1 MNSEGDNR
9 VTSSPPKL
17 GGLSEGRGG
26 LKQHLVRLNDSPV
39 ARWTV
44 LFIVATAMM
53 MGYFVNDVMSPLET
67 LLEASPSEGGLG
79 WKPGDY
85 GFFSGASG
93 LINVFL
99 LMLFFSGLILDKMGI
114 RFTGVLSCSLMVLGT
129 LIKYYAVTAGFPPTA
144 VVNFSLFTLHFSLP
158 TSVAVASLGFAVF
171 GVGYEMTGITVS
183 KAMVRWFTG
192 HELALAMG
200 IQLAMARLGTA
211 AALSISAPIARHF
224 TLSTPL
230 LLSLSFL
237 IIGLLAFLVFCVMDR
252 RLDQR
257 NAADNIDTEEHGRT
271 RNDKELCDIA
281 TEEHGITRNNDELRD
296 NPCCSVANKTSD
308 AEEFRLLDI
317 IVTLRNPG
325 FWLITLFCVLFYSA
339 VSPFLKFSTKLMVMK
354 YGVDADLAGF
364 FSSIAPFGTI
374 LMTPLFGLIYDRY
387 GKGIT
392 LVITGAL
399 MLTAVHFG
407 FSLPMHSST
416 TAITLMVVLS
426 IAYSLAPAALWP
438 CVPKIIPLK
447 CLGTAYSMIFFIQNF
462 GRAIIPMFVGKA
474 NETDP
479 TYETSMLIFG
489 FTALGAALT
498 AIAMF
503 YVDRRQHYGLQL
515 PNIRK

>member
-1 MNSEGDNR
+1 M
-9 VTSSPPKL
+9 
-17 GGLSEGRGG
+17 
-26 LKQHLVRLNDSPV
+26 RLNDSPI

-44 LFIVATAMM
+44 LIIVATAMM

-67 LLEASPSEGGLG
+67 LLEMPRSEGGLG
-79 WKPGDY
+79 WTPSNY
-85 GFFSGASG
+85 GFFSGAGSF
-93 LINVFL
+93 INVFL

-114 RFTGVLSCSLMVLGT
+114 RFTGVLACSLMVLGT
-129 LIKYYAVTAGFPPTA
+129 LIKYYAVTTDFGESQ
-144 VVNFSLFTLHFSLP
+144 FSILNSQLP
-158 TSVAVASLGFAVF
+158 ASAAVASLGFAVF

-183 KAMVRWFTG
+183 KSMVRWFTG

-230 LLSLSFL
+230 LVSLSFL
-237 IIGLLAFLVFCVMDR
+237 IIGLLSFIVFCVMDR
-252 RLDQR
+252 RLDDSRQAGDSS
-257 NAADNIDTEEHGRT
+257 N
-271 RNDKELCDIA
+271 
-281 TEEHGITRNNDELRD
+281 
-296 NPCCSVANKTSD
+296 
-308 AEEFRLLDI
+308 EFRLSDI
-317 IVTLRNPG
+317 LVTLRNPG

-354 YGVDADLAGF
+354 YGVDPDIAGF

-374 LMTPLFGLIYDRY
+374 LMTPLFGLVYDRF
-387 GKGIT
+387 GKGVT

-399 MLTAVHFG
+399 MLTAVHFC
-407 FSLPMHSST
+407 FSMPMHSNII
-416 TAITLMVVLS
+416 AIALMVLLS
-426 IAYSLAPAALWP
+426 IGYSLAPAALWP

-462 GRAIIPMFVGKA
+462 GRAIIPMFVGRA
-474 NETDP
+474 NEVDP
-479 TYETSMLIFG
+479 SYTSSMLIFG

-498 AIAMF
+498 AIAMW
-503 YVDRRQHYGLQL
+503 YVDRRKCYGLQL

>member
-1 MNSEGDNR
+1 MTR
-9 VTSSPPKL
+9 
-17 GGLSEGRGG
+17 
-26 LKQHLVRLNDSPV
+26 HLQQRLNDSPF

-44 LFIVATAMM
+44 LIIVATAMM

-67 LLEASPSEGGLG
+67 LLEMPRSAGGLS
-79 WKPGDY
+79 WTSSDY
-85 GFFSGASG
+85 GFFSGSG
-93 LINVFL
+93 SFINVFL

-114 RFTGVLSCSLMVLGT
+114 RFTGTLACSLMVIGT
-129 LIKYYAVTAGFPPTA
+129 LIKYYAVTADFPTA
-144 VVNFSLFTLHFSLP
+144 EVHVSLFSIHFSLP
-158 TSVAVASLGFAVF
+158 QSVAIASLGFAIF

-230 LLSLSFL
+230 LLSLAFL
-237 IIGLLAFLVFCVMDR
+237 IIGLLAFLVFCIMDR
-252 RLDQR
+252 RLD
-257 NAADNIDTEEHGRT
+257 
-271 RNDKELCDIA
+271 
-281 TEEHGITRNNDELRD
+281 
-296 NPCCSVANKTSD
+296 ANRSGAHSTSD
-308 AEEFRLLDI
+308 HSAETASDEFRFSDI
-317 IVTLRNPG
+317 LVTLRNPG

-354 YGVDADLAGF
+354 YAVDPDIAGF
-364 FSSIAPFGTI
+364 FSSIAPFGTM

-387 GKGIT
+387 GRGVT
-392 LVITGAL
+392 LIITGAL
-399 MLTAVHFG
+399 MLAGVHFG

-416 TAITLMVVLS
+416 VAITLMVTLS
-426 IAYSLAPAALWP
+426 IGYSLAPAALWP

-462 GRAIIPMFVGKA
+462 GRAIIPMLVGHA
-474 NETDP
+474 NQSDP
-479 TYETSMLIFG
+479 SYTSSMLIFG

-498 AIAMF
+498 AFAML
-503 YVDRRQHYGLQL
+503 YVDRRKGYGLQL
-515 PNIRK
+515 PNIKR

>member
-1 MNSEGDNR
+1 MAEVIR
-9 VTSSPPKL
+9 
-17 GGLSEGRGG
+17 
-26 LKQHLVRLNDSPV
+26 QRLNDSPI

-53 MGYFVNDVMSPLET
+53 MGYFVNDVMSPLEA
-67 LLEASPSEGGLG
+67 LLEMPKAEGGLG
-79 WKPGDY
+79 WTSSDY
-85 GFFSGASG
+85 GFFSGSG
-93 LINVFL
+93 SFINVFL

-114 RFTGVLSCSLMVLGT
+114 RFTGVLACSLMFLGT
-129 LIKYYAVTAGFPPTA
+129 LLKYYAVTTDFGTSSVAFFGTQ
-144 VVNFSLFTLHFSLP
+144 LP
-158 TSVAVASLGFAVF
+158 TSAAWASFGFAVF

-230 LLSLSFL
+230 LVALAFL

-252 RLDQR
+252 KLDKNGQGM
-257 NAADNIDTEEHGRT
+257 EE
-271 RNDKELCDIA
+271 N
-281 TEEHGITRNNDELRD
+281 
-296 NPCCSVANKTSD
+296 SSSSD
-308 AEEFRLLDI
+308 EFRFSDI

-325 FWLITLFCVLFYSA
+325 FWLITIFCVLFYSA
-339 VSPFLKFSTKLMVMK
+339 VSPFLKFSTKLMVIK
-354 YGVDADLAGF
+354 YGVDPDIAGF

-374 LMTPLFGLIYDRY
+374 LMTPLFGLVFDRF
-387 GKGIT
+387 GRGVT

-407 FSLPMHSST
+407 FSLPMHSS
-416 TAITLMVVLS
+416 AIAIVLMVVLS
-426 IAYSLAPAALWP
+426 IGYSLAPAALWP

-462 GRAIIPMFVGKA
+462 GRAIIPMFVGRA

-479 TYETSMLIFG
+479 SYTTSMLIFG

-498 AIAMF
+498 AIVML
-503 YVDRRQHYGLQL
+503 YTDRKKGYGLQL
-515 PNIRK
+515 PNIKKA

>member
-1 MNSEGDNR
+1 MAEVIR
-9 VTSSPPKL
+9 
-17 GGLSEGRGG
+17 
-26 LKQHLVRLNDSPV
+26 QRLNDSPI

-53 MGYFVNDVMSPLET
+53 MGYFVNDVMSPLEA
-67 LLEASPSEGGLG
+67 LLEMPKAEGGLG
-79 WKPGDY
+79 WTSSDY
-85 GFFSGASG
+85 GFFSGSG
-93 LINVFL
+93 SFINVFL
-99 LMLFFSGLILDKMGI
+99 LMLFFSGLILDKMGS
-114 RFTGVLSCSLMVLGT
+114 RFTGVLACSLMVLGT
-129 LIKYYAVTAGFPPTA
+129 LLKYYAVTTDFDTSSVTFFGTD
-144 VVNFSLFTLHFSLP
+144 LP
-158 TSVAVASLGFAVF
+158 TSAAWASFGFAVF

-211 AALSISAPIARHF
+211 AALSISAPIARYF

-230 LLSLSFL
+230 LVALAFL

-252 RLDQR
+252 KLDKNGQGM
-257 NAADNIDTEEHGRT
+257 EE
-271 RNDKELCDIA
+271 N
-281 TEEHGITRNNDELRD
+281 
-296 NPCCSVANKTSD
+296 SSSSD
-308 AEEFRLLDI
+308 EFRFSDI

-325 FWLITLFCVLFYSA
+325 FWLITIFCVLFYSA
-339 VSPFLKFSTKLMVMK
+339 VSPFLKFSTKLMVIK
-354 YGVDADLAGF
+354 YGVDPDIAGF

-374 LMTPLFGLIYDRY
+374 LMTPLFGLVFDRF
-387 GKGIT
+387 GRGVT

-407 FSLPMHSST
+407 FSLPMHSSAV
-416 TAITLMVVLS
+416 AIALMVVLS
-426 IAYSLAPAALWP
+426 VGYSLAPAALWP

-462 GRAIIPMFVGKA
+462 GRAIIPMFVGRA

-479 TYETSMLIFG
+479 SYTTSMLIFG

-498 AIAMF
+498 AIVML
-503 YVDRRQHYGLQL
+503 YTDRKKGYGLQL
-515 PNIRK
+515 PNIKKA

>member
-1 MNSEGDNR
+1 
-9 VTSSPPKL
+9 
-17 GGLSEGRGG
+17 
-26 LKQHLVRLNDSPV
+26 
-39 ARWTV
+39 
-44 LFIVATAMM
+44 MM
-53 MGYFVNDVMSPLET
+53 MGYFVNDVMSPLEA
-67 LLEASPSEGGLG
+67 LLEMPKAEGGLG
-79 WKPGDY
+79 WTSSDY
-85 GFFSGASG
+85 GFFSGSG
-93 LINVFL
+93 SFINVFL

-114 RFTGVLSCSLMVLGT
+114 RFTGVLACSLMVLGT
-129 LIKYYAVTAGFPPTA
+129 LLKYYAVTTDFGTSSVAFFGTQ
-144 VVNFSLFTLHFSLP
+144 LP
-158 TSVAVASLGFAVF
+158 TSAAWASFGFAVF

-230 LLSLSFL
+230 LVALAFL

-252 RLDQR
+252 KLDKNGQGM
-257 NAADNIDTEEHGRT
+257 EE
-271 RNDKELCDIA
+271 N
-281 TEEHGITRNNDELRD
+281 
-296 NPCCSVANKTSD
+296 SSSSD
-308 AEEFRLLDI
+308 EFRFSDI

-325 FWLITLFCVLFYSA
+325 FWLITIFCVLFYSA
-339 VSPFLKFSTKLMVMK
+339 VSPFLKFSTKLMVIK
-354 YGVDADLAGF
+354 YGVDPDIAGF

-374 LMTPLFGLIYDRY
+374 LMTPLFGLVFDRF
-387 GKGIT
+387 GRGVT

-407 FSLPMHSST
+407 FSLPMHSS
-416 TAITLMVVLS
+416 AIAIVLMVVLS
-426 IAYSLAPAALWP
+426 IGYSLAPAALWP

-462 GRAIIPMFVGKA
+462 GRAIIPMFVGRA

-479 TYETSMLIFG
+479 SYTTSMLIFG

-498 AIAMF
+498 AIVML
-503 YVDRRQHYGLQL
+503 YTDRKKGYGLQL
-515 PNIRK
+515 PNIKKA

>member
-1 MNSEGDNR
+1 MN
-9 VTSSPPKL
+9 
-17 GGLSEGRGG
+17 
-26 LKQHLVRLNDSPV
+26 VRQKLNDSPA

-67 LLEASPSEGGLG
+67 LLEASKEEGGLG
-79 WKPGDY
+79 WTPSDY

-129 LIKYYAVTAGFPPTA
+129 LIKYYAVTADFPPTE
-144 VVNFSLFTLHFSLP
+144 VVSFSLLSSSFSLP
-158 TSVAVASLGFAVF
+158 KSVAVASLGFAVF

-252 RLDQR
+252 RLDQFTV
-257 NAADNIDTEEHGRT
+257 N
-271 RNDKELCDIA
+271 
-281 TEEHGITRNNDELRD
+281 NND
-296 NPCCSVANKTSD
+296 SD
-308 AEEFRLLDI
+308 KFLWSDI
-317 IVTLRNPG
+317 GTTLRNPG

-339 VSPFLKFSTKLMVMK
+339 VSPFLKFSTRLMVMK
-354 YGVDADLAGF
+354 YGVDPDVAGF

-374 LMTPLFGLIYDRY
+374 LMTPLFGLVYDRY
-387 GKGIT
+387 GKGVT

-407 FSLPMHSST
+407 FSLPMHEST
-416 TAITLMVVLS
+416 TAIALMVVLS

-474 NETDP
+474 NEADP

-498 AIAMF
+498 AIGMW
-503 YVDRRQHYGLQL
+503 YVDRRKGYGLQL
-515 PNIRK
+515 PNIKK

>member
-1 MNSEGDNR
+1 MAESIR
-9 VTSSPPKL
+9 
-17 GGLSEGRGG
+17 
-26 LKQHLVRLNDSPV
+26 QRLNDSPI

-53 MGYFVNDVMSPLET
+53 MGYFVNDVMSPLEA
-67 LLEASPSEGGLG
+67 LLEMPKAEGGLG
-79 WKPGDY
+79 WTSSDY
-85 GFFSGASG
+85 GFFSGSG
-93 LINVFL
+93 SFINVFL

-114 RFTGVLSCSLMVLGT
+114 RFTGVLACSLMVLGT
-129 LIKYYAVTAGFPPTA
+129 LLKYYAVTTDFGTSSVAFFGT
-144 VVNFSLFTLHFSLP
+144 HLP
-158 TSVAVASLGFAVF
+158 TSAAWASLGFAVF

-230 LLSLSFL
+230 LVALAFL

-252 RLDQR
+252 KLDKKGQMV
-257 NAADNIDTEEHGRT
+257 EEK
-271 RNDKELCDIA
+271 N
-281 TEEHGITRNNDELRD
+281 
-296 NPCCSVANKTSD
+296 SSSD
-308 AEEFRLLDI
+308 EFRFSDI
-317 IVTLRNPG
+317 LVTLRNPG
-325 FWLITLFCVLFYSA
+325 FWLITIFCVLFYSA
-339 VSPFLKFSTKLMVMK
+339 VSPFLKFSTKLMVIK
-354 YGVDADLAGF
+354 YGVDPDIAGF

-374 LMTPLFGLIYDRY
+374 LMTPLFGLVFDRF
-387 GKGIT
+387 GRGVT

-407 FSLPMHSST
+407 FSLPMHSS
-416 TAITLMVVLS
+416 AIAIALMVVLS
-426 IAYSLAPAALWP
+426 IGYSLAPAALWP

-462 GRAIIPMFVGKA
+462 GRAIIPMFVGRA

-479 TYETSMLIFG
+479 SYTTSMLIFG
-489 FTALGAALT
+489 FTALGAVLT
-498 AIAMF
+498 AIVML
-503 YVDRRQHYGLQL
+503 YTDRKKGYGLQL
-515 PNIRK
+515 PNIKKA

>member
-1 MNSEGDNR
+1 MNN
-9 VTSSPPKL
+9 SPF
-17 GGLSEGRGG
+17 
-26 LKQHLVRLNDSPV
+26 

-53 MGYFVNDVMSPLET
+53 MGYFVNDVMSPLES
-67 LLEASPSEGGLG
+67 LLEMPRSQGGLG
-79 WKPGDY
+79 WSPSDY
-85 GFFSGASG
+85 GFFSGAGSF
-93 LINVFL
+93 INVFL

-129 LIKYYAVTAGFPPTA
+129 LIKYYAVTADIPSTA
-144 VVNFSLFTLHFSLP
+144 VANFSLFTLHFSLP
-158 TSVAVASLGFAVF
+158 QSVAVASLGFAIF

-200 IQLAMARLGTA
+200 LQLAMARFGTA

-224 TLSTPL
+224 TLSAPL
-230 LLSLSFL
+230 LVALAFL

-252 RLDQR
+252 RLDSGATVNKKDDDQF
-257 NAADNIDTEEHGRT
+257 HWS
-271 RNDKELCDIA
+271 DIL
-281 TEEHGITRNNDELRD
+281 TTLRD
-296 NPCCSVANKTSD
+296 
-308 AEEFRLLDI
+308 
-317 IVTLRNPG
+317 PG

-374 LMTPLFGLIYDRY
+374 LMTPLFGLVYDKY
-387 GKGIT
+387 GKGVT

-407 FSLPMHSST
+407 FSMPMHSS
-416 TAITLMVVLS
+416 AIAIALMVILS
-426 IAYSLAPAALWP
+426 IGYSLAPAALWP

-479 TYETSMLIFG
+479 SYTTSMLIFG

-498 AIAMF
+498 AMTMW
-503 YVDRRQHYGLQL
+503 YVDRRKGYGLQL
-515 PNIRK
+515 PNIR

>member
-1 MNSEGDNR
+1 MAEVIR
-9 VTSSPPKL
+9 
-17 GGLSEGRGG
+17 
-26 LKQHLVRLNDSPV
+26 QRLNDSPI

-53 MGYFVNDVMSPLET
+53 MGYFVNDVMSPLEA
-67 LLEASPSEGGLG
+67 LLEMPKAEGGLG
-79 WKPGDY
+79 WTSSDY
-85 GFFSGASG
+85 GFFSGSG
-93 LINVFL
+93 SFINVFL

-114 RFTGVLSCSLMVLGT
+114 RFTGVLACSLMVLGT
-129 LIKYYAVTAGFPPTA
+129 LLKYYAVTTDFGT
-144 VVNFSLFTLHFSLP
+144 S
-158 TSVAVASLGFAVF
+158 SVAFFGTQLPPSAAWASFGFAVF

-211 AALSISAPIARHF
+211 AALSISAPVARHF

-230 LLSLSFL
+230 LVALAFL

-252 RLDQR
+252 KLDKNGQE
-257 NAADNIDTEEHGRT
+257 I
-271 RNDKELCDIA
+271 KEQD
-281 TEEHGITRNNDELRD
+281 
-296 NPCCSVANKTSD
+296 SSSD
-308 AEEFRLLDI
+308 EFRFSDI

-325 FWLITLFCVLFYSA
+325 FWLITIFCVLFYSA
-339 VSPFLKFSTKLMVMK
+339 VSPFLKFSTKLMVIK
-354 YGVDADLAGF
+354 YGVDPDIAGF

-374 LMTPLFGLIYDRY
+374 LMTPLFGLVFDRF
-387 GKGIT
+387 GRGVT

-407 FSLPMHSST
+407 FSLPMHSS
-416 TAITLMVVLS
+416 AIAIVLMVVLS
-426 IAYSLAPAALWP
+426 IGYSLAPAALWP

-462 GRAIIPMFVGKA
+462 GRAIIPMFVGRA

-479 TYETSMLIFG
+479 SYTTSMLIFG

-498 AIAMF
+498 AIVML
-503 YVDRRQHYGLQL
+503 YTDRKKGYGLQL
-515 PNIRK
+515 PNIKKA

>member
-1 MNSEGDNR
+1 MKDIR
-9 VTSSPPKL
+9 
-17 GGLSEGRGG
+17 
-26 LKQHLVRLNDSPV
+26 HRLNDSPF

-44 LFIVATAMM
+44 LIIVATAMM

-67 LLEASPSEGGLG
+67 LLEMPRSEGGLG
-79 WKPGDY
+79 WTPSDY
-85 GFFSGASG
+85 GFFSGAGSF
-93 LINVFL
+93 INVFL

-114 RFTGVLSCSLMVLGT
+114 RFTGILACSLMALGT
-129 LIKYYAVTAGFPPTA
+129 LLKLYGVTTDFGTAEIIVFGFQ
-144 VVNFSLFTLHFSLP
+144 LP
-158 TSVAVASLGFAVF
+158 MSVAVASLGFAIF

-224 TLSTPL
+224 SLSTPL
-230 LLSLSFL
+230 LVSLAFL

-252 RLDQR
+252 KLDASMASISS
-257 NAADNIDTEEHGRT
+257 NPSISCANG
-271 RNDKELCDIA
+271 A
-281 TEEHGITRNNDELRD
+281 TEEG
-296 NPCCSVANKTSD
+296 
-308 AEEFRLLDI
+308 EEFHWGDI
-317 IVTLRNPG
+317 LVTLRNPG
-325 FWLITLFCVLFYSA
+325 FWLITIFCVLFYSA

-354 YGVDADLAGF
+354 YGVDTDLAGF

-387 GKGIT
+387 GKGVS

-416 TAITLMVVLS
+416 IAIALMMTLS
-426 IAYSLAPAALWP
+426 IGYSLAPAALWP

-462 GRAIIPMFVGKA
+462 GRAIIPMCVGKA

-479 TYETSMLIFG
+479 SYTTSMLIFG
-489 FTALGAALT
+489 FTALGAAIT
-498 AIAMF
+498 AIAILV
-503 YVDRRQHYGLQL
+503 VDRKKHYGLQL
-515 PNIRK
+515 PNIKK

>member
-1 MNSEGDNR
+1 MEEVIR
-9 VTSSPPKL
+9 
-17 GGLSEGRGG
+17 
-26 LKQHLVRLNDSPV
+26 HRLNDSPI

-53 MGYFVNDVMSPLET
+53 MGYFVNDVMSPLEA
-67 LLEASPSEGGLG
+67 LLEMPKSEGGLG
-79 WKPGDY
+79 WTSSDY
-85 GFFSGASG
+85 GFFSGSG
-93 LINVFL
+93 SFINVFL

-114 RFTGVLSCSLMVLGT
+114 RFTGVLACSLMTLGT
-129 LIKYYAVTAGFPPTA
+129 LVKYYAVTTDFGTSSVAFFGTQ
-144 VVNFSLFTLHFSLP
+144 LP
-158 TSVAVASLGFAVF
+158 TSAAWASFGFAVF

-211 AALSISAPIARHF
+211 AALSISAPVARHF

-230 LLSLSFL
+230 LVALAFL

-252 RLDQR
+252 RLDDSR
-257 NAADNIDTEEHGRT
+257 ISSDTRIP
-271 RNDKELCDIA
+271 RSSSDKSE
-281 TEEHGITRNNDELRD
+281 N
-296 NPCCSVANKTSD
+296 S
-308 AEEFRLLDI
+308 EEFRFSDI

-325 FWLITLFCVLFYSA
+325 FWLITIFCVLFYSA
-339 VSPFLKFSTKLMVMK
+339 VSPFLKFSTKLMVIK
-354 YGVDADLAGF
+354 YGVDPDIAGF

-374 LMTPLFGLIYDRY
+374 LMTPLFGLVFDRF
-387 GKGIT
+387 GRGVT

-407 FSLPMHSST
+407 FSLPMHSS
-416 TAITLMVVLS
+416 AIAIALMVVLS
-426 IAYSLAPAALWP
+426 IGYSLAPAALWP

-462 GRAIIPMFVGKA
+462 GRAIIPMFVGRA

-479 TYETSMLIFG
+479 SYTTSMLIFG

-498 AIAMF
+498 AIVML
-503 YVDRRQHYGLQL
+503 YTDRKKGYGLQL
-515 PNIRK
+515 PNIKKA

>member
-1 MNSEGDNR
+1 MNIRDN
-9 VTSSPPKL
+9 
-17 GGLSEGRGG
+17 
-26 LKQHLVRLNDSPV
+26 LNDSPF

-67 LLEASPSEGGLG
+67 LLEMPRSQGGLG
-79 WKPGDY
+79 WTPSDY
-85 GFFSGASG
+85 GFFSGAGSF
-93 LINVFL
+93 INVFL

-114 RFTGVLSCSLMVLGT
+114 RFTGTLACSLMVIGT
-129 LIKYYAVTAGFPPTA
+129 LIKLYAVTTDFGTTDVTFFNT
-144 VVNFSLFTLHFSLP
+144 HLP
-158 TSVAVASLGFAVF
+158 ASAAWASFGFAIF

-183 KAMVRWFTG
+183 KAIVRWFTG

-200 IQLAMARLGTA
+200 LQLAMARFGTA
-211 AALSISAPIARHF
+211 AALSISAPIARHY

-230 LLSLSFL
+230 LVALAFL

-252 RLDQR
+252 RLDHR
-257 NAADNIDTEEHGRT
+257 MIIASDEHGLT
-271 RNDKELCDIA
+271 Q
-281 TEEHGITRNNDELRD
+281 NNQDLRED
-296 NPCCSVANKTSD
+296 PCSSDANKDS
-308 AEEFRLLDI
+308 EEFRFSD
-317 IVTLRNPG
+317 VGTTLRSPG

-339 VSPFLKFSTKLMVMK
+339 VSPFLKFSTKLMVTK
-354 YGVDADLAGF
+354 YGVDPDVAGF

-387 GKGIT
+387 GKGVT

-416 TAITLMVVLS
+416 VAITLMVILS
-426 IAYSLAPAALWP
+426 VGFSLAPAALWP

-447 CLGTAYSMIFFIQNF
+447 CLGTACSMIFFIQNF

-498 AIAMF
+498 ALAMW
-503 YVDRRQHYGLQL
+503 YVDRRQGYGLQL

>member
-1 MNSEGDNR
+1 MAIR
-9 VTSSPPKL
+9 QKI
-17 GGLSEGRGG
+17 
-26 LKQHLVRLNDSPV
+26 NDSPV

-53 MGYFVNDVMSPLET
+53 MGYFVNDIMSPLET
-67 LLEASPSEGGLG
+67 LLEMPRSQGGLG
-79 WKPGDY
+79 WTPSDY
-85 GFFSGASG
+85 GFFSGAGSF
-93 LINVFL
+93 INVFL
-99 LMLFFSGLILDKMGI
+99 LMLFFSGIILDKMGI
-114 RFTGVLSCSLMVLGT
+114 RFTGTLACSLMVIGT
-129 LIKYYAVTAGFPPTA
+129 LIKYYAVTADFPPVA
-144 VVNFSLFTLHFSLP
+144 VADFSLFTAHFSLP
-158 TSVAVASLGFAVF
+158 TSVAWASLGFAIF

-200 IQLAMARLGTA
+200 LQLAMARFGTA

-224 TLSTPL
+224 TLSAPL
-230 LLSLSFL
+230 LVALAFL

-252 RLDQR
+252 QLDKNEESR
-257 NAADNIDTEEHGRT
+257 TKSFDNSAADNSHPNGNHNSSLD
-271 RNDKELCDIA
+271 
-281 TEEHGITRNNDELRD
+281 NDEE
-296 NPCCSVANKTSD
+296 KFHFT
-308 AEEFRLLDI
+308 DI
-317 IVTLRNPG
+317 LITLRNPG

-354 YGVDADLAGF
+354 YGVDPDLAGF

-374 LMTPLFGLIYDRY
+374 LMTPLFGFIYDKY
-387 GKGIT
+387 GKGVT

-416 TAITLMVVLS
+416 IAIALMVVLS
-426 IAYSLAPAALWP
+426 IGYSLAPAALWP

-462 GRAIIPMFVGKA
+462 GRAIIPMFVGRA

-479 TYETSMLIFG
+479 TYTTSMLIFG
-489 FTALGAALT
+489 FTALGAAIV
-498 AIAMF
+498 AIAMW
-503 YVDRRQHYGLQL
+503 YTDRKKGYGLQL
-515 PNIRK
+515 PNIKQ

>member
-1 MNSEGDNR
+1 MNIQ
-9 VTSSPPKL
+9 K
-17 GGLSEGRGG
+17 
-26 LKQHLVRLNDSPV
+26 LNDSPF

-67 LLEASPSEGGLG
+67 LLEMPRSQGGLG
-79 WKPGDY
+79 WTPSDY
-85 GFFSGASG
+85 GFFSGAGSF
-93 LINVFL
+93 INVFL

-114 RFTGVLSCSLMVLGT
+114 RFTGTLACSLMVIGT
-129 LIKYYAVTAGFPPTA
+129 LIKLYAITTDFGTTDVTFFNT
-144 VVNFSLFTLHFSLP
+144 HLP
-158 TSVAVASLGFAVF
+158 ASAAWASFGFAIF

-200 IQLAMARLGTA
+200 LQLAMARFGTA
-211 AALSISAPIARHF
+211 AALSISAPIARHY

-230 LLSLSFL
+230 LVALAFL

-252 RLDQR
+252 RLDQFTVYSLQFTDDYSE
-257 NAADNIDTEEHGRT
+257 ASEGHASKST
-271 RNDKELCDIA
+271 
-281 TEEHGITRNNDELRD
+281 
-296 NPCCSVANKTSD
+296 VNKD
-308 AEEFRLLDI
+308 FDEFRWSDI
-317 IVTLRNPG
+317 GTTLRTPG

-354 YGVDADLAGF
+354 YGVDPDVAGF

-374 LMTPLFGLIYDRY
+374 LMTPLFGLVYDRY
-387 GKGIT
+387 GKGVT

-416 TAITLMVVLS
+416 AAITLMVILS
-426 IAYSLAPAALWP
+426 IGYSLAPAALWP

-489 FTALGAALT
+489 FTALGATLT
-498 AIAMF
+498 ALVLWH
-503 YVDRRQHYGLQL
+503 VDRRQHYGLQL

>member
-1 MNSEGDNR
+1 MNIQ
-9 VTSSPPKL
+9 K
-17 GGLSEGRGG
+17 
-26 LKQHLVRLNDSPV
+26 LNDSPF

-67 LLEASPSEGGLG
+67 LLEMPRSQGGLG
-79 WKPGDY
+79 WTPSDY
-85 GFFSGASG
+85 GFFSGAGSF
-93 LINVFL
+93 INVFL

-114 RFTGVLSCSLMVLGT
+114 RFTGTLACSLMVIGT
-129 LIKYYAVTAGFPPTA
+129 LIKLYAVTTDFGTTDVTFFNT
-144 VVNFSLFTLHFSLP
+144 HLP
-158 TSVAVASLGFAVF
+158 ASAAWASFGFAIF

-200 IQLAMARLGTA
+200 LQLAMARFGTA
-211 AALSISAPIARHF
+211 AALSISAPIARHY

-230 LLSLSFL
+230 LVALAFL

-252 RLDQR
+252 RLDQHR
-257 NAADNIDTEEHGRT
+257 TNTDLHGLQEE
-271 RNDKELCDIA
+271 
-281 TEEHGITRNNDELRD
+281 
-296 NPCCSVANKTSD
+296 SVRVSPSQSD
-308 AEEFRLLDI
+308 AKKKSDADEFRWSDI
-317 IVTLRNPG
+317 GTTLRNPG

-354 YGVDADLAGF
+354 YGVDPDVAGF

-387 GKGIT
+387 GKGVT

-416 TAITLMVVLS
+416 VAITLMVILS
-426 IAYSLAPAALWP
+426 VGYSLAPAALWP

-498 AIAMF
+498 ALVLWH
-503 YVDRRQHYGLQL
+503 VDRRQHYGLQL

>member
-1 MNSEGDNR
+1 MAEVIR
-9 VTSSPPKL
+9 
-17 GGLSEGRGG
+17 
-26 LKQHLVRLNDSPV
+26 QRLNDSPF

-67 LLEASPSEGGLG
+67 MLEASKENGGLD
-79 WKPGDY
+79 WSSSDY
-85 GFFSGASG
+85 GFFSGSSG

-114 RFTGVLSCSLMVLGT
+114 RFTGTLACSLMVIGT
-129 LIKYYAVTAGFPPTA
+129 LIKYAAITQDFEMVHIPIFDIDMPG
-144 VVNFSLFTLHFSLP
+144 
-158 TSVAVASLGFAVF
+158 SVAFASLGFAIF

-211 AALSISAPIARHF
+211 AALSISAPVARHF

-230 LLSLSFL
+230 LLSLAFL
-237 IIGLLAFLVFCVMDR
+237 MIGLLAFLVFCVMDR
-252 RLDQR
+252 RLDSS
-257 NAADNIDTEEHGRT
+257 
-271 RNDKELCDIA
+271 
-281 TEEHGITRNNDELRD
+281 IT
-296 NPCCSVANKTSD
+296 S
-308 AEEFRLLDI
+308 
-317 IVTLRNPG
+317 G

-354 YGVDADLAGF
+354 YGVDADIAGF

-392 LVITGAL
+392 LVLTGAL

-407 FSLPMHSST
+407 FSLPMHSSAI
-416 TAITLMVVLS
+416 AITLMIILS
-426 IAYSLAPAALWP
+426 IGYSLAPAALWP

-462 GRAIIPMFVGKA
+462 GRAIIPMFVGRA

-479 TYETSMLIFG
+479 SYTTSMLIFG

-503 YVDRRQHYGLQL
+503 YVNHRKGYGLQL
-515 PNIRK
+515 PNIKK

>member
-1 MNSEGDNR
+1 M
-9 VTSSPPKL
+9 L
-17 GGLSEGRGG
+17 I
-26 LKQHLVRLNDSPV
+26 
-39 ARWTV
+39 
-44 LFIVATAMM
+44 IVATAMM

-67 LLEASPSEGGLG
+67 LLELPKSQGGLG
-79 WKPGDY
+79 WTPSDY
-85 GFFSGASG
+85 GFFSGAGSF
-93 LINVFL
+93 INVFL

-114 RFTGVLSCSLMVLGT
+114 RFTGVLACSLMALGT
-129 LIKYYAVTAGFPPTA
+129 LLKLYGVTTDFGTAEIAFFGFQ
-144 VVNFSLFTLHFSLP
+144 LP
-158 TSVAVASLGFAVF
+158 MSVAVASLGFAVF

-224 TLSTPL
+224 ALSTPL
-230 LLSLSFL
+230 LVSLAFL

-252 RLDQR
+252 KLD
-257 NAADNIDTEEHGRT
+257 DDSTKST
-271 RNDKELCDIA
+271 
-281 TEEHGITRNNDELRD
+281 TDE
-296 NPCCSVANKTSD
+296 S
-308 AEEFRLLDI
+308 EEFHWGDI
-317 IVTLRNPG
+317 LVTLRNPG

-354 YGVDADLAGF
+354 YGVDTDIAGF

-374 LMTPLFGLIYDRY
+374 LMTPLFGAVYDKY
-387 GKGIT
+387 GKGVT

-416 TAITLMVVLS
+416 IAIALMVTLS
-426 IAYSLAPAALWP
+426 IGYSLAPAALWP

-462 GRAIIPMFVGKA
+462 GRAIIPMFVGRA

-479 TYETSMLIFG
+479 TYTTSMLIFG
-489 FTALGAALT
+489 FTALGAAVT
-498 AIAMF
+498 AIGILLI
-503 YVDRRQHYGLQL
+503 DKHKHYGLQL
-515 PNIRK
+515 PNIKK

>member
-1 MNSEGDNR
+1 MREAVR
-9 VTSSPPKL
+9 
-17 GGLSEGRGG
+17 
-26 LKQHLVRLNDSPV
+26 RLNDSPV

-79 WKPGDY
+79 WTPADY
-85 GFFSGASG
+85 GFFSGSSG

-114 RFTGVLSCSLMVLGT
+114 RFTGTLACSLMIIGT
-129 LIKYYAVTAGFPPTA
+129 LIKYYAVTANIPPTA
-144 VVNFSLFTLHFSLP
+144 VVNFSLFTSHFSLP
-158 TSVAVASLGFAVF
+158 QSVAVASLGFAVF

-237 IIGLLAFLVFCVMDR
+237 IVGLLAFLVFCVMDR
-252 RLDQR
+252 RLDSCTTSHTNQTS
-257 NAADNIDTEEHGRT
+257 N
-271 RNDKELCDIA
+271 
-281 TEEHGITRNNDELRD
+281 
-296 NPCCSVANKTSD
+296 SSQTSD
-308 AEEFRLLDI
+308 DQFHWADI
-317 IVTLRNPG
+317 LTTLRNPG

-354 YGVDADLAGF
+354 YGVDPDVAGF

-374 LMTPLFGLIYDRY
+374 LMTPLFGLVYDRY
-387 GKGIT
+387 GKGVT

-416 TAITLMVVLS
+416 VAITLMVILS
-426 IAYSLAPAALWP
+426 VGYSLAPAALWP

-498 AIAMF
+498 ALAMY
-503 YVDRRQHYGLQL
+503 YVDRRKHYGLQL
-515 PNIRK
+515 PNIAQR

>member
-1 MNSEGDNR
+1 MNIQ
-9 VTSSPPKL
+9 K
-17 GGLSEGRGG
+17 
-26 LKQHLVRLNDSPV
+26 LNDSPF

-67 LLEASPSEGGLG
+67 LLEMPRSQGGLG
-79 WKPGDY
+79 WTPSDY
-85 GFFSGASG
+85 GFFSGAGSF
-93 LINVFL
+93 INVFL

-114 RFTGVLSCSLMVLGT
+114 RFTGTLACSLMVIGT
-129 LIKYYAVTAGFPPTA
+129 LIKLYAVTTDFGTTDVTFFNT
-144 VVNFSLFTLHFSLP
+144 HLP
-158 TSVAVASLGFAVF
+158 ASAAWASFGFAIF

-183 KAMVRWFTG
+183 KAIVRWFTG

-200 IQLAMARLGTA
+200 LQLAMARFGTA
-211 AALSISAPIARHF
+211 AALSISAPIARHY

-230 LLSLSFL
+230 LVALAFL

-252 RLDQR
+252 RLDHR
-257 NAADNIDTEEHGRT
+257 MIIASDEHGLT
-271 RNDKELCDIA
+271 Q
-281 TEEHGITRNNDELRD
+281 NNQDLRED
-296 NPCCSVANKTSD
+296 PCSSDANKDS
-308 AEEFRLLDI
+308 EEFRFSDI
-317 IVTLRNPG
+317 GTTLRSPG

-354 YGVDADLAGF
+354 YGVDPDVAGF

-387 GKGIT
+387 GKGVT

-416 TAITLMVVLS
+416 VAITLMVILS
-426 IAYSLAPAALWP
+426 VGFSLAPAALWP

-447 CLGTAYSMIFFIQNF
+447 CLGTACSMIFFIQNF

-498 AIAMF
+498 ALAMW
-503 YVDRRQHYGLQL
+503 YVDRRQGYGLQL

>member
-1 MNSEGDNR
+1 
-9 VTSSPPKL
+9 
-17 GGLSEGRGG
+17 
-26 LKQHLVRLNDSPV
+26 
-39 ARWTV
+39 
-44 LFIVATAMM
+44 MM

-67 LLEASPSEGGLG
+67 LLEMPRNQGGLG
-79 WKPGDY
+79 WSPSDY
-85 GFFSGASG
+85 GFFSGAGSF
-93 LINVFL
+93 INVFL

-114 RFTGVLSCSLMVLGT
+114 RFTGVLACSLMAIGT
-129 LIKYYAVTAGFPPTA
+129 LLKLYGVTADFGTEEINFFGFQ
-144 VVNFSLFTLHFSLP
+144 LP
-158 TSVAVASLGFAVF
+158 MSVAVASLGFSIF

-230 LLSLSFL
+230 LVALSFL

-252 RLDQR
+252 RLDSSNPANQA
-257 NAADNIDTEEHGRT
+257 NSTS
-271 RNDKELCDIA
+271 A
-281 TEEHGITRNNDELRD
+281 TSPD
-296 NPCCSVANKTSD
+296 
-308 AEEFRLLDI
+308 EEFRLADI
-317 IVTLRNPG
+317 GVTLRNPG

-354 YGVDADLAGF
+354 YGVDADIAGI

-374 LMTPLFGLIYDRY
+374 LMTPLFGLVYDRY
-387 GKGIT
+387 GKGVT

-407 FSLPMHSST
+407 FSLPMHSAT
-416 TAITLMVVLS
+416 VAIALMVTLS
-426 IAYSLAPAALWP
+426 IGYSLAPAALWP

-462 GRAIIPMFVGKA
+462 GRAIIPMFVGRA

-479 TYETSMLIFG
+479 TYTTSMLIFG
-489 FTALGAALT
+489 FTALGAAVT
-498 AIAMF
+498 AFAMV
-503 YVDRRQHYGLQL
+503 YIDRRKGYGLQL

>member
-1 MNSEGDNR
+1 MAEALR
-9 VTSSPPKL
+9 
-17 GGLSEGRGG
+17 
-26 LKQHLVRLNDSPV
+26 HRLNDSPF

-53 MGYFVNDVMSPLET
+53 MGYFVNDVMSPLEAM
-67 LLEASPSEGGLG
+67 LEMPISKGGLG
-79 WKPGDY
+79 WSSSEY
-85 GFFSGASG
+85 GFFSGSG
-93 LINVFL
+93 SLINVFL

-114 RFTGVLSCSLMVLGT
+114 RFTGILACSLMALGT
-129 LIKYYAVTAGFPPTA
+129 LIKLYAITADFDPTTHYALFGIHLPP
-144 VVNFSLFTLHFSLP
+144 
-158 TSVAVASLGFAVF
+158 SVALASLGFAVF

-211 AALSISAPIARHF
+211 AALSISAPVARHF

-230 LLSLSFL
+230 LVSLAFL
-237 IIGLLAFLVFCVMDR
+237 IIGLLAFLVFCVMDK
-252 RLDQR
+252 RLDDSS
-257 NAADNIDTEEHGRT
+257 AST
-271 RNDKELCDIA
+271 
-281 TEEHGITRNNDELRD
+281 
-296 NPCCSVANKTSD
+296 TSPSSPD
-308 AEEFRLLDI
+308 EEFRLADI
-317 IVTLRNPG
+317 GITLRNPG
-325 FWLITLFCVLFYSA
+325 FWLITIFCVLFYSA
-339 VSPFLKFSTKLMVMK
+339 VSPFLKFSTKLMVIK
-354 YGVDADLAGF
+354 YGVDPDIAGF

-374 LMTPLFGLIYDRY
+374 LMTPLFGLVFDRL
-387 GKGIT
+387 GKGVT

-416 TAITLMVVLS
+416 VAITLMVILS
-426 IAYSLAPAALWP
+426 IGYSLAPAALWP

-462 GRAIIPMFVGKA
+462 GRAIIPMLVGRA

-479 TYETSMLIFG
+479 SYTTSMLIFG

-498 AIAMF
+498 AFVML
-503 YVDRRQHYGLQL
+503 YTDHKKGYGLQL
-515 PNIRK
+515 PNIKSE